1 VHELAISQSILN
13 LVADVARQHG
23 GLVRKVVVLIGPLS
37 GVEAASL
44 ARAYPI
50 AAAGTVADG
59 SELVIETADVVVR
72 CRGCGASTP
81 RTANRLVCGTCGDWH
96 TDLTSGNQLL
106 LLRVELTQ
114 PDPLYIHDEQ
124 EADADV

>member
-1 VHELAISQSILN
+1 VHELAVSQSILN

-23 GLVRKVVVLIGPLS
+23 GLVQKVVVLIGPLS
-37 GVEAASL
+37 GVEPASL

-81 RTANRLVCGTCGDWH
+81 TSPNRLVCGTCGDWH
-96 TDLTSGNQLL
+96 TDLTGGNELL

-114 PDPLYIHDEQ
+114 PDPVHTYDEQ
-124 EADADV
+124 EADANV